1 MAVQSSS
8 VQNSNVEVSQLAN
21 GIIVATETIPLI
33 ESVALGIWVKSGS
46 RSETVDEHGIAH
58 LLEHMAFKGTGKR
71 TAQEIATDIENV
83 GGEINAATSVE
94 TTSYYARV
102 LKDDVPLAIDIL
114 SDILT
119 DSNFDPKELT
129 REQHVVLQEIGA
141 AHDTP
146 DDVVFDHFTETAY
159 QKQTIGRAILGTP
172 ESVKRITS
180 SELQAFINRQY
191 AGERMVVSAAGAIDH
206 QRFVAEIE
214 NRLGTFQPTSEAFV
228 PEPARYIGGDF
239 REERDLMDA
248 QVLIGFEGRAYHVRD
263 FYASQLLSMILG
275 GGMSSRLFQEIREKR
290 GLCYSVYAFHWGFSD
305 TGLFGIHA
313 ATGEEDLPNL
323 VPVILSELRRASMD
337 ISQEEVDRARAQY
350 RASLLMSGESAA
362 SRAGQIARQIML
374 FGRPIP
380 NDELMDRLSKITVER
395 LTDLAGRLFL
405 DAVPTV
411 AAIGPIAKLPSYEDI
426 CAQLSTAAPLKQAAA
441 R

>member
-1 MAVQSSS
+1 MGV
-8 VQNSNVEVSQLAN
+8 NVSHLEN
-21 GIIVATETIPLI
+21 GIIVATENIPLI

-46 RSETVDEHGIAH
+46 RSETDAEHGIAH
-58 LLEHMAFKGTGKR
+58 MLEHMAFKGTSKR
-71 TAQEIATDIENV
+71 TARQIAVDIENV

-102 LKDDVPLAIDIL
+102 LKDDMPLAIDIL
-114 SDILT
+114 ADILT
-119 DSNFDPKELT
+119 DSNFDAAELT

-146 DDVVFDHFTETAY
+146 DDIVFDRFTETAY

-172 ESVKRITS
+172 ESVQNITS
-180 SELQAFINRQY
+180 EQLQSFINRQY

-206 QRFVAEIE
+206 DAFVGEIKK
-214 NRLGTFQPTSEAFV
+214 RLGTFQAKSDALV
-228 PEPARYIGGDF
+228 VEPARYIGGDY

-275 GGMSSRLFQEIREKR
+275 GGMSSRLFQEVREKR
-290 GLCYSVYAFHWGFSD
+290 GLCYSIYSFHWGFSD

-313 ATGEEDLPNL
+313 ATGAGDLKKL
-323 VPVILSELRRASMD
+323 TAVLISELRRVCQD

-350 RASLLMSGESAA
+350 RASLLMSAESAA
-362 SRAGQIARQIML
+362 SRSGQIARQIML
-374 FGRPIP
+374 FGRPVSTE
-380 NDELMDRLSKITVER
+380 ELMERLSNITIER
-395 LTDLAGRLFL
+395 LQDLASRLFL
-405 DAVPTV
+405 DSVPTI
-411 AAIGPIAKLPSYEDI
+411 AAIGPIKKLPSYADI
-426 CAQLSTAAPLKQAAA
+426 CAGLSTAGHAKRVASA
-441 R
+441 